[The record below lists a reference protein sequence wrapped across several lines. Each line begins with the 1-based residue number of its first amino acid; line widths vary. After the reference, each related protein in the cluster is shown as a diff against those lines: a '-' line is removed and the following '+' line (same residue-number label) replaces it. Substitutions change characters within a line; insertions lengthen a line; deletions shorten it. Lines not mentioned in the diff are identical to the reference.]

1 MITLA
6 WILLGI
12 MLLCFWLADRLK
24 DSENELGIIPFLI
37 ALALIPIAATV
48 GVVGIVIELLR
59 LVTGG

>member
-1 MITLA
+1 MTLA

-37 ALALIPIAATV
+37 ALVLIPISATV
-48 GVVGIVIELLR
+48 GIIGVVMELLR
-59 LVTGG
+59 LATGG